1 MPAKQHSIGG
11 ESVEVRS
18 FDAGMADGAKGVSAP
33 LVRGDEQYVSYG
45 WLYYYFCPPEITN
58 KLFKLKLI
66 RLFLLTNLLL
76 F

>member
-1 MPAKQHSIGG
+1 MPDNSIMNFS
-11 ESVEVRS
+11 EIKFKKEYDFLNRNS
-18 FDAGMADGAKGVSAP
+18 M
-33 LVRGDEQYVSYG
+33 SYPTL
-45 WLYYYFCPPEITN
+45 LYYYFCPPEITN